1 MERWD
6 AVVVGGG
13 FYGLYLAE
21 QLAARLRRVLLCEA
35 GPALMARAS
44 YANQA
49 RVHNGYHYP
58 RSVLTAVR
66 SRVNFPRFVA
76 EFRPAVD
83 ATFEKLYAVA
93 RRGSK
98 VTAGQF
104 AEAMRRIGA
113 PVEPA
118 DAATAGQFAEAM
130 RRIGAPVE
138 PADAA
143 QVRLFDRDLIED
155 VFRVREY
162 AFDSVRL
169 CDAMAERVR
178 RAGVTVRLNTP
189 VERVWSLSGGAVRVR
204 AAGAELV
211 AGLALC
217 CSYAQTNAVAAASGL
232 PVIPLKHELAEM
244 ALVELPDALKG
255 LGVTVV
261 DGPFFSCMPFPPRGL
276 HTLSHVRY
284 TPHGHWYDGDAT
296 HRPAYEVFAAAD
308 HTTAFPHMARDA
320 ARYLP
325 ALARCEYR
333 DSLWEVKTV
342 LPRSEADDSRPIL
355 FRPDHGIP
363 NYHVVMGGK
372 IDNVYDVAEELAKRL
387 DATQTPTREA
397 A

>member
-6 AVVVGGG
+6 AVVAGGG

-21 QLAARLRRVLLCEA
+21 QLAARVRRVLLCEA

-76 EFRPAVD
+76 EFGPAVD

-118 DAATAGQFAEAM
+118 DAAHT
-130 RRIGAPVE
+130 
-138 PADAA
+138 
-143 QVRLFDRDLIED
+143 RLFDRDLVED

-162 AFDSVRL
+162 AFDAARL
-169 CDAMAERVR
+169 RDLMAERVR

-189 VERVWSLSGGAVRVR
+189 VEKVARFPGDALRVR
-204 AAGAELV
+204 AAGAELA
-211 AGLALC
+211 AGLVVS

-244 ALVELPDALKG
+244 ALVEMPDALKG
-255 LGVTVV
+255 LGVTVM

-284 TPHGHWYDGDAT
+284 TPHGHWYDPAP
-296 HRPAYEVFAAAD
+296 RPAYDVFAAAD
-308 HTTAFPHMARDA
+308 RRTAFPHMVRDA

-325 ALARCEYR
+325 ALRACEYR

-355 FRPDHGIP
+355 FRPDHGVP

-372 IDNVYDVAEELAKRL
+372 IDNVYDVTDELIKRL
-387 DATQTPTREA
+387 DAAATPIREA

>member
-21 QLAARLRRVLLCEA
+21 QLAARSRRVLLCER
-35 GPALMARAS
+35 GPALMGRAS

-104 AEAMRRIGA
+104 AEAMRRVGA

-118 DAATAGQFAEAM
+118 DAAVTA
-130 RRIGAPVE
+130 R
-138 PADAA
+138 
-143 QVRLFDRDLIED
+143 FDRDLVED

-162 AFDSVRL
+162 AFDSTRL
-169 CDAMAERVR
+169 CGLMADRVAR
-178 RAGVTVRLNTP
+178 SGVTVRLNTP
-189 VERVWSLSGGAVRVR
+189 VEQVGPLPGGAVRVR
-204 AAGAELV
+204 AAGADLA
-211 AGLALC
+211 AGLVVC

-244 ALVELPDALKG
+244 ALVEVPDDLKG
-255 LGVTVV
+255 LGVTVM

-284 TPHGHWYDGDAT
+284 TPHGHWYDGDSD
-296 HRPAYEVFAAAD
+296 HRPAYDVFAAAGRR
-308 HTTAFPHMARDA
+308 TAFPHMVRDA

-325 ALARCEYR
+325 GLARCEYR

-355 FRPDHGIP
+355 FRPDHGLP

-372 IDNVYDVAEELAKRL
+372 IDNVYDVADELTRRL
-387 DATQTPTREA
+387 DATHPATREA

>member
-21 QLAARLRRVLLCEA
+21 QLAGHFRRVLLCER

-83 ATFEKLYAVA
+83 STFTKLYAIA

-118 DAATAGQFAEAM
+118 EAALT
-130 RRIGAPVE
+130 
-138 PADAA
+138 
-143 QVRLFDRDLIED
+143 RLFDRDLIED

-162 AFDSVRL
+162 AFDATRL
-169 CDAMAERVR
+169 RDLMAARVR
-178 RAGVTVRLNTP
+178 RAGVTIRVDSP
-189 VERVWSLSGGAVRVR
+189 VERVWPLPRGGVRVR
-204 AAGAELV
+204 VAGADMATGLV
-211 AGLALC
+211 LS
-217 CSYAQTNAVAAASGL
+217 CSYAQTNALAAASGL

-244 ALVELPDALKG
+244 ALVEVPDALKG
-255 LGVTVV
+255 LGVTVM
-261 DGPFFSCMPFPPRGL
+261 DGPFFSCMSFPPRGL

-284 TPHGHWYDGDAT
+284 TPHGHWYDSPADP
-296 HRPAYEVFAAAD
+296 HVPAYDAFTAAERR
-308 HTTAFPHMARDA
+308 TAFPHMVRDA
-320 ARYLP
+320 VRYLP
-325 ALARCEYR
+325 ALAKCEYR

-363 NYHVVMGGK
+363 NYHAVMGGK
-372 IDNVYDVAEELAKRL
+372 IDNVYDVAEELNKRL
-387 DATQTPTREA
+387 DTHLTPAREA

>member
-21 QLAARLRRVLLCEA
+21 SLAARLPRVLLCEQA
-35 GPALMARAS
+35 GGLMTRAS

-58 RSVLTAVR
+58 RSVLTALR

-76 EFRPAVD
+76 EFRPAVV
-83 ATFEKLYAVA
+83 AGFEKVYAIA
-93 RRGSK
+93 RQTSK
-98 VTAGQF
+98 VTAEQF
-104 AEAMRRIGA
+104 AESMRRIGA

-118 DAATAGQFAEAM
+118 
-130 RRIGAPVE
+130 
-138 PADAA
+138 ADA
-143 QVRLFDRDLIED
+143 VRKLFDRALVEE

-162 AFDSVRL
+162 AFDSTALKRL
-169 CDAMAERVR
+169 MAERVR
-178 RAGVTVRLNTP
+178 RAGVTVRLNAA
-189 VERVWSLSGGAVRVR
+189 VRRVWPLPGGSLQADVSGANLT
-204 AAGAELV
+204 AGMV
-211 AGLALC
+211 VC
-217 CSYAQTNAVAAASGL
+217 CSYAQTNGVAAASGL
-232 PVIPLKHELAEM
+232 PTIPLKHELAEM
-244 ALVELPDALKG
+244 ALVEVPPALKE
-255 LGVTVV
+255 LGVTVM

-284 TPHGHWYDGDAT
+284 TPHGHWYDGLPGEP
-296 HRPAYEVFAAAD
+296 HQPSYEVFARAEKRS
-308 HTTAFPHMARDA
+308 TFPHMVRDA

-325 ALARCEYR
+325 ALAACEYR
-333 DSLWEVKTV
+333 DSLWDVKTV

-355 FRPDHGIP
+355 FRPDHGAP

-372 IDNVYDVAEELAKRL
+372 IDNVYDVADEMAKQFGWGSG
-387 DATQTPTREA
+387 APAREA